1 MNSTIYFGKQKRQV
15 KVRKD
20 ESINIQICRQQV
32 FFCGPIIKTR
42 KHANPGKRGPCRQ
55 EGTGIAERGRLQ
67 PHLVGPQAP
76 PSGSHTGGRAV
87 TGGQLPQDLRPQGRG
102 PSPPIPTLGRRP
114 GTHRPPPWN
123 RETAASSR
131 WPRPA
136 VGGALAQVLG
146 SLRAPPPPHPI
157 LGVLQVSSLPFPRLS

>member
-32 FFCGPIIKTR
+32 FFCGPIIKRR

-55 EGTGIAERGRLQ
+55 EGTGIAER
-67 PHLVGPQAP
+67 PTAAP
-76 PSGSHTGGRAV
+76 PGRPPGPAFREPHRRAV

-136 VGGALAQVLG
+136 VGGALAQMLG